1 MTKQPKAAG
10 VRTEKPLAE
19 VIYSCHLSLN
29 VNAIQTASSVNNDTI
44 AACGPLGGK
53 QDGVVSLEDIRDYG
67 GKIIHYHDESNN
79 SIPAGSSVIYQDVVR
94 QPMYPDLSVT
104 DGYAQLIE
112 FYRFYLVPGAGQCG
126 RNQSQPSGPFPS
138 DIIGS
143 VIDWGENGN
152 APDQLPAVTTSEG
165 FCLWSMRPLWSECSD
180 EKECVLDQESYESWM
195 PKPKSV
201 PVPVW

>member
-1 MTKQPKAAG
+1 MTKQTKAAG

-19 VIYSCHLSLN
+19 RWSELS
-29 VNAIQTASSVNNDTI
+29 ATASSVNNDTI
-44 AACGPLGGK
+44 AACGLLDGK
-53 QDGVVSLEDIRDYG
+53 QHGVVGLEDIRDYG
-67 GKIIHYHDESNN
+67 GKIIRYHGKSNN
-79 SIPAGSSVIYQDVVR
+79 SIPASSSVIYQDIVR

-112 FYRFYLVPGAGQCG
+112 FYRFYLVPGAGHCG
-126 RNQSQPSGPFPS
+126 RNQSQPNGPFPS
-138 DIIGS
+138 AIIGS

-152 APDQLPAVTTSEG
+152 APDQLPAVTTSGVSEG
-165 FCLWSMRPLWSECSD
+165 FCLWSTRPLWSECSD
-180 EKECVLDQESYESWM
+180 EKECVLDQESYEPWL